1 MFVPNGLARAAVRF
15 KPASFAGTFVALLL
29 AAAIVSACGILL
41 ETGLRASVP
50 PDRYAKAP
58 VIVAAD
64 QQARLTV
71 GSGDDRHEESSALP
85 DTARLSD
92 TLVARAAAA
101 PGATAAIGDVGYPVR
116 LGAAHEG
123 PGSAADGV
131 GSTTDGSEADR
142 AGSTP
147 DGVGSAVHGSGSTP
161 DGVGSAADGT
171 GSTPDGA
178 GSVTDGTG
186 STPDGSGSTPH
197 GVRSAT
203 HGVGSPVRQGSAPL
217 TAHGWGSAALT
228 GTRLASGDAPR
239 TGEVVV
245 PAGHAGARTGDRVTL
260 DTPAGPK
267 EFRVSGTTDADA
279 TVWFTDREAVALSGH
294 PGRVDAIA
302 VLAADPAALARQVSD
317 ALGHPKGVKVSTGDD
332 RGAVEDPGLADAR
345 ELLIGLGGS
354 FGGVATMVAVFTA
367 AGTVA
372 LSVGQRS
379 REFALLRAIGATPR
393 QLRRSI
399 ATESLL
405 VAPLAGALGWLPGIA
420 LAAWWF
426 GQLKAKGAVPDAVGL
441 RISWLP
447 LTIAVAAA
455 MFTALSA
462 GYAAARR
469 PSKTKPGLAL
479 AQSAVERPPFGWIR
493 TPLGIAAL
501 AGGGVFAGIAASQT
515 GDDAAN
521 AALGV
526 VMLFMLAVGLLGP
539 LIARI
544 CASVLGLPLRAGG
557 ASASLAAANSHANSR
572 RMASAITPIVLAMAF
587 SSTLVFMHTSEDR
600 ATEHQQRD
608 AFTADHIV
616 SAPAGLASDATER
629 AAATPGVSTAV
640 GLLRTSV
647 LVPGGSGGDT
657 WLENAPAQGV
667 IGSGRELAAVQ
678 DLDVRTGSLDALAP
692 GTVAIDTTLASSAK
706 AHTGDR
712 LALRLPDGTKASPKI
727 VAVYGRGLGAALV
740 TLPSAD
746 LRTHVTSPYASDV
759 FVRATPAGAERLAA
773 LGTVTD
779 PSGYATA
786 RSRDRELNAWAN
798 TVMAAVL
805 GGFAAVAAVNTLV
818 MTVLDRRRELTML
831 RLVGSTR
838 RQIMGMIRW
847 EALLVTVAGAALGTA
862 IALATLIPMMRGL
875 TGESPYIPPAL
886 YGSFLAATV
895 GLGLAA
901 ALVPA
906 RAALSRAAARP

>member
-1 MFVPNGLARAAVRF
+1 MFTPNGLARAAVRF

-41 ETGLRASVP
+41 ETGVRASVP

-92 TLVARAAAA
+92 ALVARAASA
-101 PGATAAIGDVGYPVR
+101 PGATAAIGDVGYPV
-116 LGAAHEG
+116 HEG
-123 PGSAADGV
+123 SA
-131 GSTTDGSEADR
+131 SN
-142 AGSTP
+142 
-147 DGVGSAVHGSGSTP
+147 
-161 DGVGSAADGT
+161 
-171 GSTPDGA
+171 
-178 GSVTDGTG
+178 
-186 STPDGSGSTPH
+186 
-197 GVRSAT
+197 
-203 HGVGSPVRQGSAPL
+203 GVGSPAHQDSATNGVGSPAHQDSAPL

-245 PAGHAGARTGDRVTL
+245 PAGHGGARTGDRVTL

-302 VLAADPAALARQVSD
+302 VLAADGADPSALARQVSD
-317 ALGHPKGVKVSTGDD
+317 ALAHTSGVRVSTGDD

-345 ELLIGLGGS
+345 ELLTGLGGS

-399 ATESLL
+399 ATEALL
-405 VAPLAGALGWLPGIA
+405 VAPLAGALGCLPGIA

-426 GQLKAKGAVPDAVGL
+426 GQLKAKGAIPDAVGL

-447 LTIAVAAA
+447 LTIAVAAT
-455 MFTALSA
+455 MLTALGA

-501 AGGGVFAGIAASQT
+501 AGGGVLAGVAASQT

-557 ASASLAAANSHANSR
+557 PSASLAAANSRANSR

-600 ATEHQQRD
+600 AIEHQQR
-608 AFTADHIV
+608 AAVTADRIV
-616 SAPAGLASDATER
+616 SAPDGLASDATER

-647 LVPGGSGGDT
+647 LVPAGSGGDT

-678 DLDVRTGSLDALAP
+678 DLDVRTGSLGTLAP
-692 GTVAIDTTLASSAK
+692 GTVAIDTTLAGSAK
-706 AHTGDR
+706 VHTGER

-727 VAVYGRGLGAALV
+727 VAVYGRGLGTALV

-746 LRTHVTSPYASDV
+746 LLTHVTSPYASDV
-759 FVRATPAGAERLAA
+759 LVRATPAGAERLAA

-786 RSRDRELNAWAN
+786 QSRDRELNAWAN

-818 MTVLDRRRELTML
+818 MTVLDRRGELTML

-838 RQIMGMIRW
+838 RQVMGMIRW

-906 RAALSRAAARP
+906 RAALGRAAGRP

>member
-1 MFVPNGLARAAVRF
+1 MFTPNGLARAAVRF

-29 AAAIVSACGILL
+29 AAAIVCACGILL

-50 PDRYAKAP
+50 PDRYAEAP

-71 GSGDDRHEESSALP
+71 GSGDDRHEEAGALP
-85 DTARLSD
+85 DTARLPD
-92 TLVARAAAA
+92 ALVAKAASA
-101 PGATAAIGDVGYPVR
+101 PGAAAAIGDVGYPVHR
-116 LGAAHEG
+116 GA
-123 PGSAADGV
+123 
-131 GSTTDGSEADR
+131 
-142 AGSTP
+142 
-147 DGVGSAVHGSGSTP
+147 
-161 DGVGSAADGT
+161 
-171 GSTPDGA
+171 
-178 GSVTDGTG
+178 
-186 STPDGSGSTPH
+186 
-197 GVRSAT
+197 
-203 HGVGSPVRQGSAPL
+203 APL

-245 PAGHAGARTGDRVTL
+245 PAGTGNATGARSSGGAGNGTGNHEARPGDRVTL

-267 EFRVSGTTDADA
+267 DFRVSGTTTTDA

-302 VLAADPAALARQVSD
+302 VLAADGTHPSVLARQVAD
-317 ALGHPKGVKVSTGDD
+317 AVGHAPGVRVSTGND

-345 ELLIGLGGS
+345 ELLTGLGGS
-354 FGGVATMVAVFTA
+354 FGGIATMVAVFTA

-393 QLRRSI
+393 QLRRTV

-405 VAPLAGALGWLPGIA
+405 VAPLAAALGCLPGIA
-420 LAAWWF
+420 LAGWWF
-426 GQLKAKGAVPDAVGL
+426 GQLKEKGAVPEAVGL

-447 LTIAVAAA
+447 LTVAVAAT
-455 MFTALSA
+455 MLTALGA
-462 GYAAARR
+462 GYTAARR
-469 PSKTKPGLAL
+469 PARTKPGLAL
-479 AQSAVERPPFGWIR
+479 AQSAVERPPVGWIR

-501 AGGGVFAGIAASQT
+501 AGGGVFAGVAASQT
-515 GDDAAN
+515 GEDAAN

-557 ASASLAAANSHANSR
+557 PSASLAAANSLANSR

-608 AFTADHIV
+608 AITADRIV

-629 AAATPGVSTAV
+629 AGATPGVSTAV

-647 LVPGGSGGDT
+647 LVPAGSGGDT
-657 WLENAPAQGV
+657 WLQSAPAQGV

-692 GTVAIDTTLASSAK
+692 GTVAIDTTLAGSAK
-706 AHTGDR
+706 RHTGDR
-712 LALRLPDGTKASPKI
+712 LALRLPDGTKVSPRI
-727 VAVYGRGLGAALV
+727 VAVYGRGLGTGLV
-740 TLPSAD
+740 TLPAAD
-746 LRTHVTSPYASDV
+746 LRGHVTSPYASEV
-759 FVRATPAGAERLAA
+759 LVRANPAAAERLAA

-779 PSGYATA
+779 AAGYATA
-786 RSRDRELNAWAN
+786 QSRDRELNAWAN

-818 MTVLDRRRELTML
+818 MTVLDRRGELIML

-838 RQIMGMIRW
+838 RQVMRMIRW

-875 TGESPYIPPAL
+875 TGESPYVPPAL

-906 RAALSRAAARP
+906 RAALSRTAA

>member
-1 MFVPNGLARAAVRF
+1 MFTPNGLARAAVRF

-92 TLVARAAAA
+92 ALVARAASA
-101 PGATAAIGDVGYPVR
+101 PGATAAIGDVGYPVHR
-116 LGAAHEG
+116 VAA
-123 PGSAADGV
+123 SDGV
-131 GSTTDGSEADR
+131 GSSAHEVSATDGP
-142 AGSTP
+142 GP
-147 DGVGSAVHGSGSTP
+147 SAHE
-161 DGVGSAADGT
+161 D
-171 GSTPDGA
+171 
-178 GSVTDGTG
+178 
-186 STPDGSGSTPH
+186 
-197 GVRSAT
+197 SAT
-203 HGVGSPVRQGSAPL
+203 NGVGSPAHQDSAHL

-245 PAGHAGARTGDRVTL
+245 PAGHGGARTGDGVTL

-267 EFRVSGTTDADA
+267 EFRVSGTTTADA

-302 VLAADPAALARQVSD
+302 VLAADGADPSVLARQVSD
-317 ALGHPKGVKVSTGDD
+317 ALGHTSGVRVSTGDD

-345 ELLIGLGGS
+345 ELLTGLGGS

-399 ATESLL
+399 ATEALL
-405 VAPLAGALGWLPGIA
+405 VAPLAGALGCLPGIA
-420 LAAWWF
+420 LATWWF
-426 GQLKAKGAVPDAVGL
+426 GQLKEKGAVPDDVGL

-447 LTIAVAAA
+447 LTIAVAAT
-455 MFTALSA
+455 MLTALGA

-501 AGGGVFAGIAASQT
+501 AGGGVFAGVAASQT

-557 ASASLAAANSHANSR
+557 PSASLAAANSRANSR

-600 ATEHQQRD
+600 AIEHQQRD
-608 AFTADHIV
+608 AVTADRIV
-616 SAPAGLASDATER
+616 SAPAGLASDATAR

-647 LVPGGSGGDT
+647 LVPAGSGGDT

-667 IGSGRELAAVQ
+667 IGTGRELAAVQ

-692 GTVAIDTTLASSAK
+692 GTVAIDTTLAGSAK
-706 AHTGDR
+706 VHTGDR

-727 VAVYGRGLGAALV
+727 VAVYGRGLGTALV

-746 LRTHVTSPYASDV
+746 LLTHVTSPYASDV
-759 FVRATPAGAERLAA
+759 LVRATPAGAERLAA

-786 RSRDRELNAWAN
+786 QSRDRELNAWAN

-838 RQIMGMIRW
+838 RQVMGMIRW

-906 RAALSRAAARP
+906 RAALGRAAARP